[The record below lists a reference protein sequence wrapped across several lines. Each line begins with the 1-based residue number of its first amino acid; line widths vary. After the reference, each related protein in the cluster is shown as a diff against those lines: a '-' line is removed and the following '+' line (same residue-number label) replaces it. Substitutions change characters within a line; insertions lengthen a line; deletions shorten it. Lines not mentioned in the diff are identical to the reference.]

1 MLTQESVL
9 AVPMN
14 SKIPKIRIK
23 TRQVQE
29 IINSRIIVRIDDWD
43 VNSK

>member
-1 MLTQESVL
+1 MMTQENVL

-23 TRQVQE
+23 TRQMQE
-29 IINSRIIVRIDDWD
+29 IVNSRIIVRIDDWD
-43 VNSK
+43 INSK